1 MLALLKKLNE
11 ILLPGDKGKL
21 IMLFFLMFIAAIL
34 EVAGI
39 GMILTFISIVSDP
52 SKLLSIPW
60 LASILTDIGINDS
73 QDMLV
78 YGSILLIAIFI
89 FKNIYLIIFYYFQ
102 AHFVYNRFS
111 FIATRLFGKY
121 MNAPYVFHLKENTAR
136 LIRNTTVETSLMV
149 HYVMM
154 PILVVIMESVM
165 ILSIVIFLV
174 AVEPLITLTVMGLV
188 GGAGGLFLKF
198 IKTRIRSYGKKA
210 QDERANMIQR
220 VNEGLGGIKE
230 TMVRNKQSWFIKS
243 FKYSVHNFAKA
254 ETFNQIFKQS
264 SKPVIETVAVTG
276 MLSIALV
283 IAWQGRSI
291 EEIIPVLTLF
301 GVATFKLMPSLEKV
315 IGNYNLLRYYGYTL
329 KPIHDDLTKL
339 GENEILKERKKDSAR
354 QITLSNEIKLNKIS
368 YTYPGSSQPVLNN
381 LSLTIHKG
389 KFVGF
394 VGASGSG
401 KTTIVDLILGLLK
414 NSNGSIEVDGINI
427 KDNLSAWQNNIGYI
441 PQFIY
446 LADSTIRNNIA
457 FGIDE
462 EKINDDQVMNA
473 VKMAQM
479 EEFISELPDRL
490 DTIIG
495 ERGVRLS
502 GGQRQRIGIARA
514 LYDNPEVL
522 IMDEATSSLDNKT
535 EKYVI
540 ESIERLKKDRTII
553 IVAHRLTTVKNC
565 DTLFMIKNG
574 VAFDQGS
581 YNQLLEKSEEF
592 KSMVH
597 SS

>member
-581 YNQLLEKSEEF
+581 YNELLEKSEEF